1 MELGMIVRGVRSRAA
16 PLGLGNGAPMT
27 RLTQLILLFAGAF
40 GALMLGASFGLA
52 QQVPAT
58 AQPAPATA
66 KPAPA
71 ITLSPTDL
79 AFIDRVTWGA
89 NESTAAEFLAL
100 GRDRWLERQLHP
112 GPQDRLPA
120 AAQAIINA
128 LPIATRPLTE
138 IAWPLTA
145 QQRNASQIPDAEQ
158 KKTLQQAF
166 QQSLNELGRQAATRS
181 LLRDLYSGDQLREKM
196 TWFWFNHFNVHLH
209 KSDIRETIGDY
220 EEQLRHHALGHFRDL
235 LRATATHPA
244 MLRYLDNAENAKG
257 HINEN
262 YAREIMELHTMGVG
276 SGYTQED
283 VQELARILTGVG
295 VNFQPPDPNAPKGVP
310 QPDHI
315 RTGLFEFNPA
325 RHDYAVKHFLGH
337 SIEGR
342 GFPEVEQA
350 LDILARHPATA
361 TYVSRKIATYFLSD
375 TPPDA
380 LVQRMAQSFRTTD
393 GDIVSLLLVMF
404 KSPEF
409 AGSLNAKAKYK
420 DPMQFVLSAVRLA
433 YDTKVILNAQPIM
446 GWLNRLAQGL
456 YNHQTPDGYPMTA
469 AAWNGPGQM
478 AVRFEIAR
486 QIGANA
492 AGMFK
497 ASVPD
502 AVERPAFPQI
512 ASALY
517 YNVLQYSLSPAT
529 RAALDQATSP
539 QEWNAL
545 YLSSPEFM
553 R

>member
-1 MELGMIVRGVRSRAA
+1 MQ
-16 PLGLGNGAPMT
+16 PP
-27 RLTQLILLFAGAF
+27 
-40 GALMLGASFGLA
+40 
-52 QQVPAT
+52 PAH
-58 AQPAPATA
+58 QPAPTPTA
-66 KPAPA
+66 SAPAPA
-71 ITLSPTDL
+71 NAQPTPAAAQPTPVNTLSPADL

-89 NESTAAEFLAL
+89 NESTAAEYLAL

-112 GPQDRLPA
+112 GPKDRLPA

-128 LPIATRPLTE
+128 LPIATHPLTE

-145 QQRNASQIPDAEQ
+145 QQRNANQIPDAEQ

-181 LLRDLYSGDQLREKM
+181 LVRDLYSADQLREKM
-196 TWFWFNHFNVHLH
+196 TWFWFNHFNVHLY

-220 EEQLRHHALGHFRDL
+220 EEHLRHNALGRFRDL

-244 MLRYLDNAENAKG
+244 MLRYLDNSENAKG

-295 VNFQPPDPNAPKGVP
+295 VNFQPPDPNTPKPNTVA
-310 QPDHI
+310 QPDHV
-315 RTGLFEFNPA
+315 RAGLFEFNPA
-325 RHDYAVKHFLGH
+325 RHDYSVKHFLGH
-337 SIEGR
+337 TIEGR
-342 GFPEVEQA
+342 GFSEVEQA
-350 LDILARHPATA
+350 LDILARQPATA
-361 TYVSRKIATYFLSD
+361 TYVSRKIATYFMSD
-375 TPPDA
+375 APPDA

-393 GDIVSLLLVMF
+393 SDIVSVLLVMF

-409 AGSLNAKAKYK
+409 VGSLSAKTKYK

-433 YDTKVILNAQPIM
+433 YDTKVILNAGPIV

-456 YNHQTPDGYPMTA
+456 YNHPTPDGYPMTA
-469 AAWNGPGQM
+469 AAWSGPGQM
-478 AVRFEIAR
+478 ATRFEIAR
-486 QIGANA
+486 QIGSNA

-497 ASVPD
+497 APPPD
-502 AVERPAFPQI
+502 ASERPAFPQI
-512 ASALY
+512 ANAFYFNVVQHTLSAATRSALE
-517 YNVLQYSLSPAT
+517 
-529 RAALDQATSP
+529 QAGSP
-539 QEWNAL
+539 QEWNTL
-545 YLSSPEFM
+545 FLSSPEFM